1 MLKEK
6 RFKFTHLQIII
17 MWEQQDLVWLDVVLE
32 WYYSSFDKCKVVWIL
47 NIQLFCTLFQ
57 KFIIHHSI
65 NQHFAQGYIL
75 SVNLRIWV
83 SKFFSSRGFWICFTL
98 LFKESKSNCYRM
110 KCLALT
116 VCSAYHSKHGR
127 SHAAAS
133 ECLGCWANLSQCQE

>member
-1 MLKEK
+1 MLEEK
-6 RFKFTHLQIII
+6 RSKFTHLQIII

-57 KFIIHHSI
+57 KFIIHHST

-75 SVNLRIWV
+75 SVNSRTRV
-83 SKFFSSRGFWICFTL
+83 SKFFSSRGFWIRFTS
-98 LFKESKSNCYRM
+98 LFRESKPNCYRM
-110 KCLALT
+110 ECLALT
-116 VCSAYHSKHGR
+116 VCPAYHGGHGR

-133 ECLGCWANLSQCQE
+133 ERSGCRANLSQCRG